1 MLRLPKEIAGIMKT
15 IEEGGYQVYVVGG
28 SLRDMLLGIQPA
40 DWDLASNA
48 PPARVAE
55 LFRDSGSGAKIVS
68 GDDKAK
74 SSGDGERIS
83 GAEVAAGDEVKGG
96 GDEAESGDGETKSRA
111 GIALGDGSKSSTG
124 KKYGVVKIQ
133 KGDLTADVATLRI
146 DGNYS
151 DHRRPDEVVFT
162 DSIEEDLARRDFTI
176 NGMAYHPQ
184 KGIIDPYGGRK
195 DLKDRLIRTIG
206 DPEKR
211 FTEDPLRILRG
222 IRMAGQLDFD
232 LTMDTFTAMQ
242 KTACLLEQIS
252 MDRRRI
258 EFEKLLTTK
267 NTGKALRM
275 CVSTNVLNA
284 VLSDCYPPKGK
295 MENGDLS
302 VLIQNIDRSRCD
314 VDLRLALLLLCFEKK
329 KAMKAIDELN
339 LSKERARMQR
349 AAQNLLMDL
358 YFAVDKYS
366 LKRFIY
372 LNGEDIYDFLTSLCK
387 QQRDVYETPGY
398 RIESRY
404 YILDDIKKTREPI
417 YMEDLAIDGNDL
429 IEAGIVQGEKV
440 GEMLSM
446 LVDVV
451 HRFPGLNT
459 KPKLL
464 KKAKALKNPIR
475 AKFRNIYFVK

>member
-1 MLRLPKEIAGIMKT
+1 MMRLPKEITEIMRI
-15 IEEGGYQVYVVGG
+15 IEEDGHQVYIVGG
-28 SLRDMLLGIQPA
+28 SIRDLLLGIQPE

-48 PPARVAE
+48 PPERVEE
-55 LFRDSGSGAKIVS
+55 LFGNGGSGTPIDDKSGSGAGVAREDGSKDSAGRKFGVVKVKR
-68 GDDKAK
+68 GDLT
-74 SSGDGERIS
+74 
-83 GAEVAAGDEVKGG
+83 AEVAAF
-96 GDEAESGDGETKSRA
+96 
-111 GIALGDGSKSSTG
+111 
-124 KKYGVVKIQ
+124 
-133 KGDLTADVATLRI
+133 RI

-151 DHRRPDEVVFT
+151 DHRRPDEVIFT
-162 DSIEEDLARRDFTI
+162 DNIEEDLARRDFTI
-176 NGMAYHPQ
+176 NGIAYHPQ
-184 KGIIDPYGGRK
+184 KGIIDPFNGRK

-211 FTEDPLRILRG
+211 FNEDPLRILRG
-222 IRMAGQLDFD
+222 IRLAGQLDFD
-232 LTMDTFTAMQ
+232 LTIDTLNAMQ

-252 MDRRRI
+252 MDRRRT
-258 EFEKLLTTK
+258 EFERILITK

-275 CVSTNVLNA
+275 CVSANVLNA
-284 VLSDCYPPKGK
+284 IFNDCYPPKGRTDQ
-295 MENGDLS
+295 GDFS
-302 VLIQNIDRSRCD
+302 MLIQNIDRSRCN

-349 AAQNLLMDL
+349 AAQNLMMDL
-358 YFAVDKYS
+358 HFAVDKYS

-372 LNGEDIYDFLTSLCK
+372 LNGQDVYDFLNSLSK
-387 QQRDVYETPGY
+387 QQREVYETPGF

-404 YILDDIKKTREPI
+404 YILDEINKNREPI
-417 YMEDLAIDGNDL
+417 YVEDLAIDGNDL
-429 IEAGIVQGEKV
+429 IEAGIVEGEKV
-440 GEMLSM
+440 GEMLKM

-475 AKFRNIYFVK
+475 AKFRNFYFVK